1 MQAPVVFELK
11 ESPTGGM
18 GGLIVRAKNKN
29 TFSSSANL
37 LLSWRVL
44 LDGVPLLVGDPAQ
57 RGLAGWYP
65 GGSVA
70 IAPQVPHHHCIT
82 CRPLLA
88 QGHSCLNSL
97 VDRQC
102 VQLFRSLYSNGSPHE
117 REISC

>member
-1 MQAPVVFELK
+1 MAACMQAPVVFELK

-29 TFSSSANL
+29 TFSSLANL

-70 IAPQVPHHHCIT
+70 IAPLVPPPSLHHLSATVMLDEFTHAIIA
-82 CRPLLA
+82 RSR
-88 QGHSCLNSL
+88 GNSANVL
-97 VDRQC
+97 
-102 VQLFRSLYSNGSPHE
+102 
-117 REISC
+117 ISIKRWRHI